1 MLDITSMLREKG
13 LKPTPQRLAIYD
25 ILIHTKAHPTAEWI
39 YERVRASHPAISFNT
54 VYKTLEAFESAGL
67 IQKFNP
73 GQGLFRYDG
82 NAQPHAHVTCLSCGR
97 VDDIDA
103 IASDEVSRFRDELA
117 SHIPYAVS
125 ERIDVLL
132 YGYCQRCQG
141 ERQGGMRDKKGEQEG
156 IDR

>member
-1 MLDITSMLREKG
+1 MIDITSMLREKG

-25 ILIHTKAHPTAEWI
+25 ILMRTKAHPTAEWI
-39 YERVRASHPAISFNT
+39 YEKVRASHPAMSFNT
-54 VYKTLEAFESAGL
+54 VYKTLEAFEAAGL

-97 VDDIDA
+97 VDDIDD
-103 IASDEVSRFRDELA
+103 IAVEEVSRFRDELA
-117 SHIPYAVS
+117 SHIPYRVS
-125 ERIDVLL
+125 GRIDVLL
-132 YGYCQRCQG
+132 YGYCQECQRKG
-141 ERQGGMRDKKGEQEG
+141 HGGMRETKAEQEG